1 MPTLISAIAQPSFTG
16 ITAQASIAS
25 MKVSIGANRNSTL
38 FAPVGT
44 MVSLSSIFSASA
56 KGCSKPNGPTT
67 LGPRRICI
75 AAKTLRSASV
85 RKATMTSSGTSSA
98 SAFATVSAKIPMG
111 EARNSLIAL
120 LRRQSLLRS
129 INRSAFRHDIR
140 CTADHIGAVIICDRQ
155 AERRGFHRHG
165 SLRASHISAT

>member
-16 ITAQASIAS
+16 ITAQASMAS
-25 MKVSIGANRNSTL
+25 MKVSIGANRNRSL
-38 FAPVGT
+38 LAPVGT
-44 MVSLSSIFSASA
+44 MVSLSSILSASA

-67 LGPRRICI
+67 LGPRRICM

-85 RKATMTSSGTSSA
+85 RKATMTSKGTSSA

-120 LRRQSLLRS
+120 LRRQSLLRP
-129 INRSAFRHDIR
+129 IDRGAFRHHIR
-140 CTADHIGAVIICDRQ
+140 CAADHIGAVIIRDRQ
-155 AERRGFHRHG
+155 AERRCFHRHRRLWAG
-165 SLRASHISAT
+165 DIGAA